1 MDIMFVPAQRKVKV
15 NKNKILELSKE
26 LPKTIAI
33 AYSIQFK
40 DLAFD
45 IKDILSKKHEITNI
59 MQVLG
64 CTIPKFSKPPQAIL
78 LIGSGKFHAIGL
90 AAETGLPIYIL
101 EKDKLS
107 EISKEQADKLKK
119 KEKAAYLKFLHA
131 NSVGILVSTKPG
143 QENLRRSM
151 EIRKKFKDKKFYLFL
166 DNNINVKQFENF
178 TIDAWMNSAC
188 PRLDMDY
195 PIVNIANIERI
206 IKN

>member
-1 MDIMFVPAQRKVKV
+1 MEIMFVPAKRKVKA
-15 NKNKILELSKE
+15 NKKRILELSKE

-33 AYSIQFK
+33 AYSVQFK

-45 IKDILSKKHEITNI
+45 VKDILSKKHKIVNI
-59 MQVLG
+59 IQVLG
-64 CTIPKFSKPPQAIL
+64 CTIPKFSSPPQAIL

-101 EKDKLS
+101 EKDRLS
-107 EISKEQADKLKK
+107 EISKEQSDKLKK
-119 KEKAAYLKFLHA
+119 KEKAAYLKFLNA
-131 NSVGILVSTKPG
+131 NSVGVLVSTKPG

-166 DNNINVKQFENF
+166 DNKIDINQFENF
-178 TIDAWMNSAC
+178 TIDSWMNSAC

-195 PIVNIANIERI
+195 PIVNIANIERT